1 MTTAN
6 KITISRMALVP
17 VFVAFQ
23 LIVFPG
29 HEWIALAIFVLASA
43 TDYLDGHIARKYDQV
58 TDFGKFMDP
67 LADKLIVTA
76 ALILFV
82 ENGQMAGWACLVVVA
97 REFAVT
103 GLRLI
108 AVERGIVIA
117 AAFSGKVKTMASC
130 ICIAV
135 MLTPL
140 HALQIFPWLTV
151 DTLCVAIILVTT
163 LYSGIEYFVKSG
175 DLLKEQS

>member
-1 MTTAN
+1 
-6 KITISRMALVP
+6 MALVP

-23 LIVFPG
+23 LIDFPS
-29 HEWIALAIFVLASA
+29 HQWVALGVFVLASA
-43 TDYLDGHIARKYDQV
+43 TDYLDGYIARRYDQV

-82 ENGQMAGWACLVVVA
+82 EDGQMAGWACLVVVA

-117 AAFSGKVKTMASC
+117 AAFSGKLKTMASC

-140 HALQIFPWLTV
+140 HGLQILPWLNV
-151 DTLCVAIILVTT
+151 DALCVAVILVTT
-163 LYSGIEYFVKSG
+163 LYSGVEYFVKSG
-175 DLLKEQS
+175 NLLKEQC